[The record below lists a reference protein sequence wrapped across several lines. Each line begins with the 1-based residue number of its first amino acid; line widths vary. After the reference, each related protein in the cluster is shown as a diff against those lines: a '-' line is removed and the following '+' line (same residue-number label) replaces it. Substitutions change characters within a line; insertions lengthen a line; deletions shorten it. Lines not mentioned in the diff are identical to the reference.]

1 MNRHDRHLLELLQ
14 AAKLDLRKVAEPEQ
28 SEIRDLMNRD
38 PDWLAAVMKV
48 SAEAYA
54 DEELA
59 EHLGVDVGY
68 LIHVREQSYRRPE
81 GD

>member
-1 MNRHDRHLLELLQ
+1 
-14 AAKLDLRKVAEPEQ
+14 VAEPEQ

-68 LIHVREQSYRRPE
+68 LIHVREQSYCRPE

>member
-1 MNRHDRHLLELLQ
+1 MNRHDRHLLELFQ
-14 AAKLDLRKVAEPEQ
+14 AAELDLRRVPEPERT
-28 SEIRDLMNRD
+28 EIRDLMNRD

-48 SAEAYA
+48 SARAYA

-68 LIHVREQSYRRPE
+68 LIHVREQFFRQPE